1 MASNFSFSRVPDVR
15 VGLGSTG
22 QLAGIAKALRVQ
34 APIIIT
40 DEGIVDLG
48 LLNTAV
54 SSLTT
59 TDARP
64 TIFSGVVADPP
75 ESILFEALS
84 TARKN
89 GCDGVIGFGGGSSM
103 DVAKVLSVLMAG
115 DQNLGSMYGVDKV
128 IGARMPLIQIP
139 TTAGT
144 GSEATMVSVITT
156 GKTTKAGIVSRTLLA
171 DAVILDARLTFG
183 LPPSITAAT
192 GIDAMVHAIESFTS
206 VRLKNPMSDF
216 LALKALRLLS
226 TNIRTVMH
234 QSDNAEAR
242 QAMLFGAMCAGEAF
256 ANAPVAAVHAL
267 AYPLGGNYH
276 IPHGLTNSLVL
287 PHVLRYNSPQADE
300 LYDQLVPVI
309 LGADRPYADKKESA
323 LVLAEY
329 FTKLAK
335 ELGLPTTLQQM
346 NISKYDLPRLAKEAM
361 TQTRLLIN
369 NPRFVSEKDA
379 LKIYQQ
385 AF

>member
-1 MASNFSFSRVPDVR
+1 
-15 VGLGSTG
+15 
-22 QLAGIAKALRVQ
+22 
-34 APIIIT
+34 
-40 DEGIVDLG
+40 
-48 LLNTAV
+48 
-54 SSLTT
+54 
-59 TDARP
+59 
-64 TIFSGVVADPP
+64 
-75 ESILFEALS
+75 
-84 TARKN
+84 
-89 GCDGVIGFGGGSSM
+89 M

-115 DQNLGSMYGVDKV
+115 DQNLESMYGVDKV
-128 IGARMPLIQIP
+128 IGARLPLIQIP

-216 LALKALRLLS
+216 LALKALGLLS
-226 TNIRTVMH
+226 NNIRTVIH

-242 QAMLFGAMCAGEAF
+242 QAMLIGAMCAGEAF

-287 PHVLRYNSPQADE
+287 PHVLRYNSPQAAE

-309 LGADRPYADKKESA
+309 LGADGPHADKKESA
-323 LVLAEY
+323 SVLADY
-329 FTKLAK
+329 FTALAE

-369 NPRFVSEKDA
+369 NPRSVSEKDA

>member
-1 MASNFSFSRVPDVR
+1 
-15 VGLGSTG
+15 
-22 QLAGIAKALRVQ
+22 
-34 APIIIT
+34 
-40 DEGIVDLG
+40 
-48 LLNTAV
+48 
-54 SSLTT
+54 
-59 TDARP
+59 
-64 TIFSGVVADPP
+64 
-75 ESILFEALS
+75 
-84 TARKN
+84 
-89 GCDGVIGFGGGSSM
+89 
-103 DVAKVLSVLMAG
+103 
-115 DQNLGSMYGVDKV
+115 
-128 IGARMPLIQIP
+128 
-139 TTAGT
+139 
-144 GSEATMVSVITT
+144 
-156 GKTTKAGIVSRTLLA
+156 
-171 DAVILDARLTFG
+171 
-183 LPPSITAAT
+183 
-192 GIDAMVHAIESFTS
+192 
-206 VRLKNPMSDF
+206 MSDF

-226 TNIRTVMH
+226 TNIRTVIH

-242 QAMLFGAMCAGEAF
+242 QAMLIGAMCAGEAF

-287 PHVLRYNSPQADE
+287 PHVLRYNSPQAGE

>member
-115 DQNLGSMYGVDKV
+115 DQNLESMYGVDKV
-128 IGARMPLIQIP
+128 IGARLPLIQIP

-171 DAVILDARLTFG
+171 DAVILDARLTFR

-192 GIDAMVHAIESFTS
+192 GIDAMVHAIESCLLYTS
-206 VRLKNPMSDF
+206 D
-216 LALKALRLLS
+216 AADDLL
-226 TNIRTVMH
+226 
-234 QSDNAEAR
+234 
-242 QAMLFGAMCAGEAF
+242 
-256 ANAPVAAVHAL
+256 
-267 AYPLGGNYH
+267 
-276 IPHGLTNSLVL
+276 
-287 PHVLRYNSPQADE
+287 
-300 LYDQLVPVI
+300 
-309 LGADRPYADKKESA
+309 
-323 LVLAEY
+323 
-329 FTKLAK
+329 
-335 ELGLPTTLQQM
+335 
-346 NISKYDLPRLAKEAM
+346 
-361 TQTRLLIN
+361 
-369 NPRFVSEKDA
+369 
-379 LKIYQQ
+379 
-385 AF
+385 